1 MKGNETIKHEGKFDA
16 LYAAFGKRAATGSGD
31 KPP

>member
-1 MKGNETIKHEGKFDA
+1 MKGNETMKHEGKFDA
-16 LYAAFGKRAATGSGD
+16 LYAALVKGQRQEAGG